1 MSIRRHDIARGAVKT
16 EHFPTNEI
24 QIEVPVPLGYI
35 PQGQSLSSTGVK
47 YESKQYVVS
56 AELLKHAK
64 AVYFE
69 TDLQQLSAGAVDIEL
84 YDYTATTI
92 RATISRSATTKRTR
106 STNILASLVIGNPVG
121 VRFNVKTA
129 GGGTDVGGGCSP
141 VLIVVLGVS

>member
-24 QIEVPVPLGYI
+24 QIEIAVPLGYI
-35 PQGQSLSSTGVK
+35 PEGLSISSTGVK

-84 YDYTATTI
+84 YDYTATTV

-106 STNILASLVIGNPVG
+106 STNILASLVSGNPVG
-121 VRFNVKTA
+121 VRFNVKTP
-129 GGGTDVGGGCSP
+129 GGSTDVGGGCSP
-141 VLIVVLGVS
+141 VLIIVLGIS

>member
-1 MSIRRHDIARGAVKT
+1 MSIRRHDIARSAVKT

-24 QIEVPVPLGYI
+24 QIEIAVPLGYI
-35 PQGQSLSSTGVK
+35 PEGQSLATTGVK

-84 YDYTATTI
+84 YDYTATTV

-106 STNILASLVIGNPVG
+106 STNILASLVSGNPVG

>member
-16 EHFPTNEI
+16 EHFPTNEV
-24 QIEVPVPLGYI
+24 QIEVPVPLGFI
-35 PQGQSLSSTGVK
+35 PTGISMANTGVQF
-47 YESKQYVVS
+47 ESKQYVVS

-64 AVYFE
+64 YVYFE
-69 TDLQQLSAGAVDIEL
+69 TDLQQLTAGAVDIEL

-92 RATISRSATTKRTR
+92 RATISRNATTKRVR
-106 STNILASLVIGNPVG
+106 STNILSSLVSGNPVG

-141 VLIVVLGVS
+141 ALIVVLGVS